1 MSAGEGRGGARRAF
15 RLPFT
20 RARIDD
26 ELGDEF
32 RFHIE
37 ERIAQF
43 MAAGMSRSQAEAEV
57 RRRFG
62 DLEQY
67 RSLTRQIDEDT
78 MRRRGRLE
86 FLDTVRRESRQAAR
100 VLVRTPAFSII
111 AFVTLALGIG
121 AATAIFSVLDAV
133 VLRPLPY
140 PEAGE
145 LVSVL
150 HPATVPGSGERKWG
164 LSAGGYFH
172 FRKST
177 RVLSDLAM
185 YRTNGFTV
193 VGDGDAEL
201 VRVGNVTAS
210 IFPVLRARAAFGRL
224 ISAEDDRPGTALVAV
239 LSHEFWE
246 RRFGGDRTALG
257 KMLQTSVGAMEIVGV
272 AQPGLTLPMPGP
284 FASNANL
291 TGFGVDVW
299 IPMQLDPAGPF
310 YNSHG
315 YVGIGRLANGRTTA
329 EAQQEFTQL
338 MRPFP
343 ELMPTAYTDAFISD
357 YNFRVEVAPLRQAVL
372 GATVPR
378 TLWMLFGSVLLVLL
392 IASANVANLFLVRME
407 ARRREVAIRTALG
420 AERAHMA
427 AHHLSES
434 LMLCL
439 AAGVAGIAVAWAALH
454 ALLSLAPT
462 NIPRLGSVALSGAS
476 ALFAVA
482 LALVIGVL
490 FGTMPLARR
499 RLDIATL
506 REGGRGLTASPRQRL
521 VRAGLVVGQ
530 MALAL
535 VLLASAGLMLRSFSR
550 LREVH
555 PGLDPRNVIAFEVS
569 LPFTEFKTMDDA
581 GRFHRELQRRIAAL
595 PGVRA
600 VGASTSMPFED
611 YGTSCA
617 VVFRENRPYAR
628 GEEPPCVATPRAT
641 PGFFEAAG
649 ITVQGL
655 TPTWDDVDM
664 RTQAVVITRALA
676 DRLWPGEDP
685 IGKGIGSNGWDS
697 KVWYRIIGI
706 VPEVRLEALD
716 LEPTEAV
723 FYAASNLI
731 GPNRQNGSLNDLAY
745 FVRTTGAQLETV
757 TPAIR
762 RILAEMNPRVPFVNP
777 RLMSDVVSHS
787 MARTSFI
794 MIMLGVAAG
803 MALLL
808 SAVGM
813 YGVISY
819 LVAQRRSEIGVRIA
833 LGARMQQVARLVVM
847 QSLRLALIGVAL
859 GLIGAFL
866 TTKVMSSLLFG
877 VSPTD
882 PVVLI
887 VVSLVLAL
895 IAGVASFAPARRAA
909 RTDPIEALRAD

>member
-1 MSAGEGRGGARRAF
+1 MTRGDGRGGARRAF

-20 RARIDD
+20 TARIDA

-43 MAAGMSRSQAEAEV
+43 MATGMSRAEAEAEV

-67 RSLTRQIDEDT
+67 RSLTKQIDEDT
-78 MRRRGRLE
+78 MRQRGRLE
-86 FLDTVRRESRQAAR
+86 LLDTVRREVRHAAR
-100 VLVRTPAFSII
+100 VLLRTPAFSLI
-111 AFVTLALGIG
+111 AFITLALGIG
-121 AATAIFSVLDAV
+121 AATAIFTVLDAV

-140 PEAGE
+140 PDAGE

-164 LSAGGYFH
+164 LSAGGYFQ
-172 FRKST
+172 FRTNT
-177 RVLSDLAM
+177 RVLDALAA
-185 YRTNGFTV
+185 YRMSGFTV

-210 IFPVLRARAAFGRL
+210 LFSVLRARAALGRL
-224 ISAEDDRPGTALVAV
+224 ISPEDDKPGAARVAV

-246 RRFGGDRTALG
+246 RRFGGDRGAVG
-257 KMLQTSVGAMEIVGV
+257 RSLQTSSGSYEIVGV
-272 AQPGLTLPMPGP
+272 AQRGLTLPMPGP
-284 FASNANL
+284 SASSSNL
-291 TGFGVDVW
+291 TAFGVDVW
-299 IPMQLDPAGPF
+299 IPLQLDPAGPF
-310 YNSHG
+310 QNDHG
-315 YVGIGRLANGRTTA
+315 YTGVGRLAEGRTVG
-329 EAQQEFTQL
+329 EAQLEFARL
-338 MRPFP
+338 LRPFP
-343 ELMPTAYTDAFISD
+343 ELIPTAYTDEFIRN
-357 YNFRVEVAPLRQAVL
+357 YNFRVEVAPLQQVVL

-378 TLWMLFGSVLLVLL
+378 TLWTLFGSVLLVLL

-420 AERAHMA
+420 AERVHMA
-427 AHHLSES
+427 VHHLAES

-439 AAGVAGIAVAWAALH
+439 AAAVAGVGIAWVALR

-462 NIPRLGSVALSGAS
+462 NIPRLGSVELSGAS
-476 ALFAVA
+476 VVFAVT
-482 LALVIGVL
+482 LALLIGVI
-490 FGTMPLARR
+490 FGLMPLARR
-499 RLDIATL
+499 ALAMAIL

-521 VRAGLVVGQ
+521 ARAALVVGQ

-550 LREVH
+550 LREVR
-555 PGLDPRNVIAFEVS
+555 PGLDPRNVIAFDVS
-569 LPFTEFKTMDDA
+569 LPFTEFPAMEDA
-581 GRFHRELQRRIAAL
+581 GRFHRELARRIAAL
-595 PGVRA
+595 PGVGA
-600 VGASTSMPFED
+600 VGASTYMPFED
-611 YGTSCA
+611 YGTSCT

-641 PGFFEAAG
+641 PGFFEAVG
-649 ITVQGL
+649 ITVHGR
-655 TPTWDDVDM
+655 TTTWDDVDAL
-664 RTQAVVITRALA
+664 TQAVVLTGALA
-676 DRLWPGEDP
+676 ERLWPGEDP

-697 KVWYRIIGI
+697 KVWYRIVGVI
-706 VPEVRLEALD
+706 PEVRLEALD
-716 LEPTEAV
+716 LAPTEAV
-723 FYAASNLI
+723 FYAASDLI
-731 GPNRQNGSLNDLAY
+731 PNRRSGRLNDLVY
-745 FVRTTGAQLETV
+745 FVRTSGAEPEAL
-757 TPAIR
+757 TPALR

-794 MIMLGVAAG
+794 MIMLGIAAG
-803 MALLL
+803 TALLL

-866 TTKVMSSLLFG
+866 TTKVLSSLLFG

-882 PVVLI
+882 PVVMI
-887 VVSLVLAL
+887 IVSLVLAV
-895 IAGVASFAPARRAA
+895 IAGAASFGPARRAA
-909 RTDPIEALRAD
+909 RTDPMQALRSD